1 MKDVERVV
9 EIGRVELIERK
20 EVLGNGESDI
30 EMTDCGVW
38 EEQRMNTKADR
49 LREGEKLE
57 DCLCRGV

>member
-1 MKDVERVV
+1 MQCSLIAYGGLMKDVERVA

-38 EEQRMNTKADR
+38 EE
-49 LREGEKLE
+49 
-57 DCLCRGV
+57 

>member
-1 MKDVERVV
+1 MKDVERVA

-38 EEQRMNTKADR
+38 EE
-49 LREGEKLE
+49 
-57 DCLCRGV
+57 

>member
-1 MKDVERVV
+1 M